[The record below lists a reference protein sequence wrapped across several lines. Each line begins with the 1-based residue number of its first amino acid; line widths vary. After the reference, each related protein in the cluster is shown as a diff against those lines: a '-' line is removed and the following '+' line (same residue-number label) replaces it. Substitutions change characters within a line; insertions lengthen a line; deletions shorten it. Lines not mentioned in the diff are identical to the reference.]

1 MNVVIILALC
11 AALGFAGVSAYF
23 IARKVMGAV
32 GVTVMM
38 VMVFGIIGVCI
49 RSRSWIVLA
58 GLNMLLCVMVALC
71 LMMELSIPESKPSR
85 KRRKKSDDDEGD
97 EYISTAATMTVREI
111 VNEYT
116 KNQAEAERVYTD
128 RPMNVIGRVTK
139 ITNGEKHSHVEL
151 EGVFMCV
158 CPHGS
163 VRSLSTGVRV
173 SITGTLRGKYLLDDC
188 LMVKYPV

>member
-11 AALGFAGVSAYF
+11 AALGFAGVGAYF
-23 IARKVMGAV
+23 IARKVLGAL

-38 VMVFGIIGVCI
+38 VLVFGVIGVCVNAG
-49 RSRSWIVLA
+49 SWIVLA
-58 GLNMLLCVMVALC
+58 GVNVLLCVVVALC
-71 LMMELSIPESKPSR
+71 LMMELSIPDDKPSR
-85 KRRKKSDDDEGD
+85 KRRKKDDEDDGD
-97 EYISTAATMTVREI
+97 EYVSMAETMTVREI

-116 KNQAEAERVYTD
+116 KNQAEAERMYTNT
-128 RPMNVIGRVTK
+128 PLNVIGRVTK

-151 EGVFMCV
+151 EEVFMCV
-158 CPHGS
+158 CPQGS

-173 SITGTLRGKYLLDDC
+173 SITGTLRGKYLLDNC